1 MTQDGVTEGGNPRV
15 DELPNLARGL
25 MAESGGDP
33 GPLRLVHLRCK
44 SGRGSVARLRS
55 ELEVPPRRATAVPA
69 PVWLSVETG
78 ARAGA
83 PGRTTVHGFGDDPG
97 LPALGAARTPLVGT
111 DVWEGLQRAAQLL
124 LGEETRLVEAAA
136 EPIRYKP
143 GSRCVFRYR
152 LTTAAGE
159 NAAVFGKLFA
169 EPLHALAVEAVTRRL
184 HAEQLEDAE
193 PPVVPR
199 PLGTVES
206 AGLAFSA
213 AGAEGDG
220 FSGRLRSG
228 IEVLMPSRHHG
239 AGPVPAVSLAAAAEA
254 ISRLHSSSIGIREGV
269 GVLRTGAREAQR
281 ALDRAEMLAAWAP
294 DLAPRLAAVAG
305 GVASRLRAAVCDA
318 PVPSH
323 GGFKPSQLVY
333 CSADRVVLTDL
344 DGICL
349 ADPAL
354 DLGYFLAYLRPLTL
368 WAERPA
374 VETWFAFAAAAFLR
388 AYVRSM
394 LRRGTPAHSL
404 GATLERVPLYES
416 ALLLKIAARR
426 PQRVNAVRPAEL
438 GSVLD
443 DIGLCLRSV
452 RRAA

>member
-1 MTQDGVTEGGNPRV
+1 MTQDGVTEGGTPRV
-15 DELPNLARGL
+15 DELPHLARGL
-25 MAESGGDP
+25 LARSGADP

-44 SGRGSVARLRS
+44 PGRGSVARLRP
-55 ELEVPPRRATAVPA
+55 ELGVPPRRVAAPA
-69 PVWLSVETG
+69 PVWLSVESANG
-78 ARAGA
+78 AGVPERMS
-83 PGRTTVHGFGDDPG
+83 VHGFGDDPE
-97 LPALGAARTPLVGT
+97 LPALGAARTPLPGT
-111 DVWEGLQRAAQLL
+111 EVWAGLERAAQLR
-124 LGEETRLVEAAA
+124 LGEGARLVGVAA

-152 LTTAAGE
+152 LAVAGGE
-159 NAAVFGKLFA
+159 SVVVFGKLFA

-184 HAEQLEDAE
+184 HAEQLDGDS

-199 PLGTVES
+199 PLGALEG

-220 FSGRLRSG
+220 FHGPLRSG
-228 IEVLMPSRHHG
+228 IRVLLPSRHGG
-239 AGPVPAVSLAAAAEA
+239 AAVPVTALTAAAEA
-254 ISRLHSSSIGIREGV
+254 IARLHSSSIGLREGI

-281 ALDRAEMLAAWAP
+281 ALDRAALLSDWTPELG
-294 DLAPRLAAVAG
+294 PRLATVAG
-305 GVASRLRAAVCDA
+305 GIAARLRAAVCDA

-333 CSADRVVLTDL
+333 SALDRVVLTDL

-354 DLGYFLAYLRPLTL
+354 DLGYFLAYLRPLSL
-368 WAERPA
+368 WTERPA

-394 LRRGTPAHSL
+394 LRGGMPAHSL

-426 PQRVNAVRPAEL
+426 PQRVNAPRPAEL
-438 GSVLD
+438 GAVLD